1 VKHSR
6 VVLPIFVLLSLL
18 VGCSG
23 DYMAPVTPPPNPS
36 TPEGLWTSS
45 AAAPAVLGLT
55 SNQLLASGDRQPAK
69 NIFTSSA
76 ALSTLN
82 GVAFDTDGTLW
93 VTSQIDSLLVAF
105 SPAALAKGGSTAA
118 STVIRTHAGSLSEPT
133 ALAFD
138 AQHRLWVANAANGT
152 IARFDH
158 EQLSSGGSPVP
169 SVVISN
175 NGSPIAL
182 AFDAAG
188 SLWVSDIHKHRLEG
202 YSADQL
208 AASGAPTPHVLIGI
222 SSAAFT
228 TPAGLAFDSHGNLWV
243 INSANQT
250 VVSFGADQLAASGA
264 PVPHI
269 VLSSNAGSLSVP
281 SGLTFDG
288 EGSLWVI
295 GGNGALEKFAS
306 ASLGASGAPAP
317 NVRIAV
323 RGFALIWSAA
333 FWPRPAGLPLN

>member
-1 VKHSR
+1 MKHSR
-6 VVLPIFVLLSLL
+6 AAVPIFVLLSVLAA
-18 VGCSG
+18 CS
-23 DYMAPVTPPPNPS
+23 DYTAPMTPPPNPT

-45 AAAPAVLGLT
+45 AAGPAVLGLT
-55 SNQLLASGDRQPAK
+55 TNQLLASGPRQPAK
-69 NIFTSSA
+69 NITTPSA

-93 VTSQIDSLLVAF
+93 VTSQIDSLLIAF
-105 SPAALAKGGSTAA
+105 SPAALAKGGTTVAT
-118 STVIRTHAGSLSEPT
+118 TVIHSHAGSLSEPT

-138 AQHRLWVANAANGT
+138 SQHNLWVANAANGT

-158 EQLSSGGSPVP
+158 AQLGASGSPTP

-175 NGSPIAL
+175 DGSPIAL
-182 AFDAAG
+182 AFDAEG
-188 SLWVSDIHKHRLEG
+188 SLWVSDIRKHKLES
-202 YSADQL
+202 YSAAQL
-208 AASGAPTPHVLIGI
+208 AASGSPTPHILIGI

-269 VLSSNAGSLSVP
+269 ILSANAGSLSVP
-281 SGLTFDG
+281 SGLTFDAQ
-288 EGSLWVI
+288 GSLWVI

-306 ASLGASGAPAP
+306 ASLGATGAPAP
-317 NVRIAV
+317 SVRIAIN
-323 RGFALIWSAA
+323 GFALIWSAA
-333 FWPRPAGLPLN
+333 FWPKPAGLPLN

>member
-1 VKHSR
+1 MKYSR
-6 VVLPIFVLLSLL
+6 VVLSTLAVLLIMA
-18 VGCSG
+18 GCSG

-45 AAAPAVLGLT
+45 AAAPAVLGVT
-55 SNQLLASGDRQPAK
+55 SSQLLASGERQPAK

-105 SPAALAKGGSTAA
+105 SPAALAKGGSAVAT
-118 STVIRTHAGSLSEPT
+118 TVIRSHAGSLSEPT

-158 EQLSSGGSPVP
+158 DQLTSSGSPVP

-175 NGSPIAL
+175 NGSPIGL

-188 SLWVSDIHKHRLEG
+188 FLWVSDIHKHRLEG
-202 YSADQL
+202 YSPAQL
-208 AASGAPTPHVLIGI
+208 AASGAPTPQVLIGI
-222 SSAAFT
+222 SSSAFT

-243 INSANQT
+243 VNSANQT
-250 VVSFGADQLAASGA
+250 VVSFSAEQLAASGA

-269 VLSSNAGSLSVP
+269 VISSNDGSLSSP
-281 SGLTFDG
+281 AGLVFDA

-295 GGNGALEKFAS
+295 GADGALEKFAS
-306 ASLGASGAPAP
+306 ASLSATGAPAP
-317 NVRIAV
+317 NVSIGLQ
-323 RGFALIWSAA
+323 GFALFWSAA

>member
-1 VKHSR
+1 MKHAR
-6 VVLPIFVLLSLL
+6 VVLSTLALLSAI

-55 SNQLLASGDRQPAK
+55 SNQLLASGDRQPAT

-93 VTSQIDSLLVAF
+93 VASQIDSLLVAF
-105 SPAALAKGGSTAA
+105 SPAALAKGGSMVAT
-118 STVIRTHAGSLSEPT
+118 TVIRTHAGSLSEPT
-133 ALAFD
+133 GLAFD
-138 AQHRLWVANAANGT
+138 AQHRLWVANATNGT
-152 IARFDH
+152 IARFDR
-158 EQLSSGGSPVP
+158 EQLSSDGSPTP
-169 SVVISN
+169 SVVITN

-188 SLWVSDIHKHRLEG
+188 SLWVSDIRKHKLEG
-202 YSADQL
+202 YSAAQL
-208 AASGAPTPHVLIGI
+208 AVSGAPTPHVLIGI
-222 SSAAFT
+222 SSSAFT

-243 INSANQT
+243 VNSANQT
-250 VVSFGADQLAASGA
+250 VVSFGAEQLAASGA

-269 VLSSNAGSLSVP
+269 VLSSNAGSLLIP
-281 SGLTFDG
+281 AGLAFDA

-295 GGNGALEKFAS
+295 GGDGALEKFAS
-306 ASLGASGAPAP
+306 ESLGATGAPAP
-317 NVRIAV
+317 NVRIVV
-323 RGFALIWSAA
+323 RGFALFWSAA
-333 FWPRPAGLPLN
+333 FWPKPAGLPLN

>member
-1 VKHSR
+1 MKYSR
-6 VVLPIFVLLSLL
+6 VVVSTLALLLI
-18 VGCSG
+18 VAGCSG
-23 DYMAPVTPPPNPS
+23 DSMAPVTPPPNPS

-55 SNQLLASGDRQPAK
+55 SNQLLSSGDRQPAT

-93 VTSQIDSLLVAF
+93 VTSQIDSQLVAF
-105 SPAALAKGGSTAA
+105 SPAALAKGGSTVAT
-118 STVIRTHAGSLSEPT
+118 TVIRTHEGSLSEPT

-138 AQHRLWVANAANGT
+138 SQHRLWVANAGNGT
-152 IARFDH
+152 IARFDR
-158 EQLSSGGSPVP
+158 EQLSAGGSPTP

-175 NGSPIAL
+175 NGSPIGL

-202 YSADQL
+202 YSADQI

-250 VVSFGADQLAASGA
+250 VVSFGADQLAVSGA

-281 SGLTFDG
+281 AGLAFDAQ
-288 EGSLWVI
+288 GSLWVI
-295 GGNGALEKFAS
+295 GGNGDLEKFAS
-306 ASLGASGAPAP
+306 ASLGATGAPAP
-317 NVRIAV
+317 NVHIAV
-323 RGFALIWSAA
+323 RGFALFWSAA

>member
-1 VKHSR
+1 M
-6 VVLPIFVLLSLL
+6 
-18 VGCSG
+18 GCSG
-23 DYMAPVTPPPNPS
+23 DYMASVTPPPNPS

-45 AAAPAVLGLT
+45 GATPAVLGLR
-55 SNQLLASGDRQPAK
+55 SNQLLASGDRQPAT

-76 ALSTLN
+76 ELFNLN

-93 VTSQIDSLLVAF
+93 VTSQDDSQLVSF
-105 SPAALAKGGSTAA
+105 SPAALAKGGVSVAT
-118 STVIRTHAGSLSEPT
+118 TVIHSHAGSLSSPT
-133 ALAFD
+133 GLAFD
-138 AQHRLWVANAANGT
+138 SQHRLWVANSANGT
-152 IARFDH
+152 IARFDR
-158 EQLSSGGSPVP
+158 EQLSAGGSPAP

-202 YSADQL
+202 YSPDQL

-222 SSAAFT
+222 SSSAFT

-243 INSANQT
+243 ANTANQT
-250 VVSFGADQLAASGA
+250 VVSFGAAQLAASGA

-269 VLSSNAGSLSVP
+269 VLSSNAGSLVIP
-281 SGLTFDG
+281 SGLAFDA

-295 GGNGALEKFAS
+295 GGGGSLEKFAS
-306 ASLGASGAPAP
+306 ASLGASGSPAP
-317 NVRIAV
+317 SVRIAL
-323 RGFALIWSAA
+323 RGFVLFWSMA
-333 FWPRPAGLPLN
+333 FWPKPAGLPLN